1 MSSAFTPHLCRSDKL
16 TLAGIAGD
24 EWTECFTSYGTV
36 LPLAPYVGFS
46 ALTGDVSD
54 NHECVSLP
62 PPLSSYLTSD

>member
-1 MSSAFTPHLCRSDKL
+1 MIRGHV
-16 TLAGIAGD
+16 GD

-54 NHECVSLP
+54 NHECV
-62 PPLSSYLTSD
+62 PLLFSVPTSD